1 MEITYRTENGYLL
14 PNLYMA
20 DMPPL
25 GRYGRLRRSYLR
37 EHRNGIYTGMQLS
50 GKLEAHLQEIDQQAR
65 ETMERLIG
73 QMARQQNVDEQL
85 KASDPLYW
93 TGRMNNIKTAA
104 EEIILRD
111 LLYT

>member
-1 MEITYRTENGYLL
+1 MEIIYRTENGYLL
-14 PNLYMA
+14 PNLYIA

-25 GRYGRLRRSYLR
+25 GKYGRLRRGYLR

-50 GKLEAHLQEIDQQAR
+50 GKLETHLQEIDRQAR

-85 KASDPLYW
+85 KTSDPLRW
-93 TGRMNNIKTAA
+93 VGMMNNIRAAA
-104 EEIILRD
+104 EEVVLDELI
-111 LLYT
+111 YT